1 VASLS
6 LKRTV
11 RGVTA
16 SGLIV
21 AGIAMAPTSPAFAD
35 PQIPANASQAE
46 QQLAALGHQAEAV
59 NEQLLGAQ
67 VNLDAKRAQQVTAE
81 GQLATADAVVRD
93 AQGKQEQFRGTVD
106 ALTSASYQ
114 GARLNRLSA
123 LMISNSPQD
132 LLDQMSGL
140 DVLATDTTQ
149 RVNRF
154 ASASAE
160 AAKAESDAH
169 NATSSA
175 KAASDGAAALQV
187 DLQKKQDE
195 LTNQSDAVRAKYNSL
210 TQAERI
216 NYAGTTV
223 PAGFVSPVPMAAV
236 PAATVPAATVP
247 AAIAPAATVPAA
259 IAPAAIAP
267 AATAPAAIAP
277 AAIAP
282 ANAPVAGVSAP
293 RPAATSAGAP
303 SSQKPATAAM
313 PALAPGSS
321 SGAGALQAALS
332 KLGSPYVYGATGP
345 NAFDCSGLTQWAFKQ
360 VGISIPRTAEA
371 QAGSGTPV
379 SRDQLQPGDLVFFYS
394 PVSHVGIYA
403 GNGNVVHASTEGQPV
418 KVAPMQYMPF
428 NGARRY

>member
-21 AGIAMAPTSPAFAD
+21 AGIAIAPTSPAFAD

-81 GQLATADAVVRD
+81 GQLVTADAAVRD

-236 PAATVPAATVP
+236 PAATVPAAT
-247 AAIAPAATVPAA
+247 APAA

>member
-1 VASLS
+1 MASLS

-236 PAATVPAATVP
+236 PAATVPAAT
-247 AAIAPAATVPAA
+247 
-259 IAPAAIAP
+259 APAAIAP

>member
-236 PAATVPAATVP
+236 PAATAP
-247 AAIAPAATVPAA
+247 AAIAPAATAPAA
-259 IAPAAIAP
+259 IAPAATAPAAIAP

>member
-81 GQLATADAVVRD
+81 GQLATADAAVRD

-223 PAGFVSPVPMAAV
+223 PAGFVSPVPMAA
-236 PAATVPAATVP
+236 
-247 AAIAPAATVPAA
+247 APAAT
-259 IAPAAIAP
+259 AP

-282 ANAPVAGVSAP
+282 ASAPVAGVSAP

-371 QAGSGTPV
+371 QAGSGTAV

>member
-195 LTNQSDAVRAKYNSL
+195 LTNQSGAVRAKYNSL

-236 PAATVPAATVP
+236 PAATVPAAT
-247 AAIAPAATVPAA
+247 
-259 IAPAAIAP
+259 APAAI
-267 AATAPAAIAP
+267 APAAIAP

>member
-1 VASLS
+1 MASLS

-236 PAATVPAATVP
+236 PAATVPAAT
-247 AAIAPAATVPAA
+247 
-259 IAPAAIAP
+259 
-267 AATAPAAIAP
+267 APAAIAP

-282 ANAPVAGVSAP
+282 ASAPVAGVSAP

>member
-247 AAIAPAATVPAA
+247 AAIAPAA
-259 IAPAAIAP
+259 
-267 AATAPAAIAP
+267 
-277 AAIAP
+277 IAP

>member
-1 VASLS
+1 MASLS

-236 PAATVPAATVP
+236 PAATVPAAT
-247 AAIAPAATVPAA
+247 
-259 IAPAAIAP
+259 
-267 AATAPAAIAP
+267 APAAIAP

>member
-236 PAATVPAATVP
+236 PAATVPAAT
-247 AAIAPAATVPAA
+247 
-259 IAPAAIAP
+259 APAAIAP

>member
-46 QQLAALGHQAEAV
+46 QQLAALGHQAETV

-81 GQLATADAVVRD
+81 GQLVTADAAVRD

-175 KAASDGAAALQV
+175 KAASDAAAALQV
-187 DLQKKQDE
+187 DLQKKQGE

-223 PAGFVSPVPMAAV
+223 PAGFVSPVPMAA
-236 PAATVPAATVP
+236 
-247 AAIAPAATVPAA
+247 APGA

-267 AATAPAAIAP
+267 GAIAPAAIAP

-282 ANAPVAGVSAP
+282 AGAPVAGVSAP

-371 QAGSGTPV
+371 QAGSGTAV

>member
-81 GQLATADAVVRD
+81 GQLATADAAVRD

-195 LTNQSDAVRAKYNSL
+195 LTNQSGAVRAKYNSL

-236 PAATVPAATVP
+236 PAATVPAAT
-247 AAIAPAATVPAA
+247 APAAT
-259 IAPAAIAP
+259 APAATAP

-277 AAIAP
+277 AS
-282 ANAPVAGVSAP
+282 APVAGVSAP

>member
-21 AGIAMAPTSPAFAD
+21 AGIAIAPTSPAFAD

-81 GQLATADAVVRD
+81 GQLATADAAVRD

-236 PAATVPAATVP
+236 PAATVPAAT
-247 AAIAPAATVPAA
+247 APAA

>member
-1 VASLS
+1 MASLS

-67 VNLDAKRAQQVTAE
+67 VNLDAKRAQQVTAR
-81 GQLATADAVVRD
+81 GQLATADAAVRD

-175 KAASDGAAALQV
+175 KAASDAAAALQV
-187 DLQKKQDE
+187 DLQKKRGE

-236 PAATVPAATVP
+236 PAATVPAAT
-247 AAIAPAATVPAA
+247 
-259 IAPAAIAP
+259 APAAIAP

>member
-195 LTNQSDAVRAKYNSL
+195 LTNQSGAVRAKYNSL

-236 PAATVPAATVP
+236 PAATVPAAT
-247 AAIAPAATVPAA
+247 
-259 IAPAAIAP
+259 APAAIAP

>member
-81 GQLATADAVVRD
+81 GQLATADAAVRD

-175 KAASDGAAALQV
+175 KAASYGAAALQV

-210 TQAERI
+210 TQAERS

-236 PAATVPAATVP
+236 PAAT
-247 AAIAPAATVPAA
+247 APAAT
-259 IAPAAIAP
+259 AP

-282 ANAPVAGVSAP
+282 ASAPVAGV
-293 RPAATSAGAP
+293 
-303 SSQKPATAAM
+303 
-313 PALAPGSS
+313 
-321 SGAGALQAALS
+321 
-332 KLGSPYVYGATGP
+332 
-345 NAFDCSGLTQWAFKQ
+345 
-360 VGISIPRTAEA
+360 
-371 QAGSGTPV
+371 
-379 SRDQLQPGDLVFFYS
+379 
-394 PVSHVGIYA
+394 
-403 GNGNVVHASTEGQPV
+403 
-418 KVAPMQYMPF
+418 
-428 NGARRY
+428 

>member
-46 QQLAALGHQAEAV
+46 QQLAALGHQAETV

-81 GQLATADAVVRD
+81 GQLVTADAAVRD

-195 LTNQSDAVRAKYNSL
+195 LTNQSGAVRAKYNSL

-236 PAATVPAATVP
+236 PAATVPAAT
-247 AAIAPAATVPAA
+247 
-259 IAPAAIAP
+259 APAAIAP

>member
-81 GQLATADAVVRD
+81 GQLATADAAVRD

-154 ASASAE
+154 AAASAE

-175 KAASDGAAALQV
+175 KAASDAAAALQV
-187 DLQKKQDE
+187 DLQKKQGE

-223 PAGFVSPVPMAAV
+223 PAGFVSPVPMAA
-236 PAATVPAATVP
+236 
-247 AAIAPAATVPAA
+247 APAAT
-259 IAPAAIAP
+259 AP

-282 ANAPVAGVSAP
+282 ASAPVAGVSAP

>member
-1 VASLS
+1 MASLS

-67 VNLDAKRAQQVTAE
+67 VNLDAKRAQQVTAR
-81 GQLATADAVVRD
+81 GQLATADAAVRD

-106 ALTSASYQ
+106 ALTSASYR

-132 LLDQMSGL
+132 LLNQMSGL

-154 ASASAE
+154 AAASAE

-175 KAASDGAAALQV
+175 KAASDAAAALQV
-187 DLQKKQDE
+187 DLQKKRGE

-223 PAGFVSPVPMAAV
+223 PAGFVSPVPMAA
-236 PAATVPAATVP
+236 
-247 AAIAPAATVPAA
+247 
-259 IAPAAIAP
+259 AP

-277 AAIAP
+277 AS
-282 ANAPVAGVSAP
+282 APVAGVSAP

>member
-1 VASLS
+1 MASLS

-195 LTNQSDAVRAKYNSL
+195 LTNQSGAVRAKYNSL

-236 PAATVPAATVP
+236 PAATV
-247 AAIAPAATVPAA
+247 
-259 IAPAAIAP
+259 P

>member
-1 VASLS
+1 MASLS

-21 AGIAMAPTSPAFAD
+21 AGIAIAPTSPAFAD

-81 GQLATADAVVRD
+81 GQLATADAAVRD

-236 PAATVPAATVP
+236 PAATVPAAT
-247 AAIAPAATVPAA
+247 APAA

>member
-81 GQLATADAVVRD
+81 GQLATADAAVRD

-154 ASASAE
+154 AAASAE

-175 KAASDGAAALQV
+175 KAASDAAAALQV
-187 DLQKKQDE
+187 DLQKKQGE

-223 PAGFVSPVPMAAV
+223 PAGFVSPVPMAA
-236 PAATVPAATVP
+236 
-247 AAIAPAATVPAA
+247 APGA

-267 AATAPAAIAP
+267 GAIAPAAIAP

-282 ANAPVAGVSAP
+282 AGAPVAGVSAP

>member
-1 VASLS
+1 
-6 LKRTV
+6 
-11 RGVTA
+11 
-16 SGLIV
+16 
-21 AGIAMAPTSPAFAD
+21 MAPTSPAFAD

-236 PAATVPAATVP
+236 PAATVPAAT
-247 AAIAPAATVPAA
+247 APAA

>member
-1 VASLS
+1 MASLS

-195 LTNQSDAVRAKYNSL
+195 LTNQSGAVRAKYNSL

-236 PAATVPAATVP
+236 PAATVPAAT
-247 AAIAPAATVPAA
+247 
-259 IAPAAIAP
+259 APAAIAP

>member
-1 VASLS
+1 
-6 LKRTV
+6 
-11 RGVTA
+11 
-16 SGLIV
+16 LIV

-81 GQLATADAVVRD
+81 GQLATADAAVRD

-154 ASASAE
+154 AAASAE

-175 KAASDGAAALQV
+175 KAASDAAAALQV
-187 DLQKKQDE
+187 DLQKKQGE

-223 PAGFVSPVPMAAV
+223 PAGFVSPVPMAA
-236 PAATVPAATVP
+236 A
-247 AAIAPAATVPAA
+247 PAA

-267 AATAPAAIAP
+267 AAIAP

-282 ANAPVAGVSAP
+282 ASAPVAGVSAP

>member
-195 LTNQSDAVRAKYNSL
+195 LTNQSGAVRAKYNSL

-236 PAATVPAATVP
+236 PAATV
-247 AAIAPAATVPAA
+247 
-259 IAPAAIAP
+259 P

>member
-81 GQLATADAVVRD
+81 GQLATADAAVRD

-236 PAATVPAATVP
+236 PAATVPAAT
-247 AAIAPAATVPAA
+247 APAAT
-259 IAPAAIAP
+259 AP

-282 ANAPVAGVSAP
+282 ASAPVAGVSAP

>member
-1 VASLS
+1 MASLS

-67 VNLDAKRAQQVTAE
+67 VNLDAKRAQQVTAR
-81 GQLATADAVVRD
+81 GQLATADAAVRD

-106 ALTSASYQ
+106 ALTSASYR

-132 LLDQMSGL
+132 LLNQMSGL

-154 ASASAE
+154 AAASAE

-175 KAASDGAAALQV
+175 KAASDAAAALQV
-187 DLQKKQDE
+187 DLQKKRGE

-223 PAGFVSPVPMAAV
+223 PAGFVSPVPMAA
-236 PAATVPAATVP
+236 
-247 AAIAPAATVPAA
+247 
-259 IAPAAIAP
+259 AP

-282 ANAPVAGVSAP
+282 ASAPVAGVSAP

>member
-1 VASLS
+1 MASLS

-81 GQLATADAVVRD
+81 GQLVTADAAVRD

-169 NATSSA
+169 NATGSA
-175 KAASDGAAALQV
+175 KAASDAAATLQV
-187 DLQKKQDE
+187 DLQKKQGE

-216 NYAGTTV
+216 NFAGTTV
-223 PAGFVSPVPMAAV
+223 PAGFVSPVPMAAA
-236 PAATVPAATVP
+236 PAAS
-247 AAIAPAATVPAA
+247 APAAT
-259 IAPAAIAP
+259 AP

-277 AAIAP
+277 AG
-282 ANAPVAGVSAP
+282 APVAEAPAP
-293 RPAATSAGAP
+293 RPAATSTGAP
-303 SSQKPATAAM
+303 MSQKPATAAM

-371 QAGSGTPV
+371 QAGSGTAV

>member
-67 VNLDAKRAQQVTAE
+67 VNLDAKRAQQVTAR
-81 GQLATADAVVRD
+81 GQLATADAAVRD

-106 ALTSASYQ
+106 ALTSASYR

-132 LLDQMSGL
+132 LLNQMSGL

-154 ASASAE
+154 AAASAE

-175 KAASDGAAALQV
+175 KAASDAAAALQV
-187 DLQKKQDE
+187 DLQKKRGE

-223 PAGFVSPVPMAAV
+223 PAGFVSPVPMAA
-236 PAATVPAATVP
+236 
-247 AAIAPAATVPAA
+247 
-259 IAPAAIAP
+259 AP

-282 ANAPVAGVSAP
+282 ASAPVAGVSAP

>member
-236 PAATVPAATVP
+236 PAATVPAAT
-247 AAIAPAATVPAA
+247 APAA

>member
-81 GQLATADAVVRD
+81 GQLATADAAVRD

-175 KAASDGAAALQV
+175 KAASDAAAALQV
-187 DLQKKQDE
+187 DLQKKQGE

-223 PAGFVSPVPMAAV
+223 PAGFVSPVPMAA
-236 PAATVPAATVP
+236 
-247 AAIAPAATVPAA
+247 APAAT
-259 IAPAAIAP
+259 APAATAP

-282 ANAPVAGVSAP
+282 AAIAPASAPVAGVSAP

-371 QAGSGTPV
+371 QAGSGTAV